1 MVEPIKRY
9 INITQDDIDKGVP
22 NDCNRCAVA
31 LALKRE
37 YKTDDVEVCIQ
48 DGSYVSLCIG
58 KNELNISSYMDN
70 DVLDFID
77 LFDRY
82 NKHDTDYVGREH
94 KIPKPFTLEVIE

>member
-1 MVEPIKRY
+1 MKEPVKRY
-9 INITQDDIDKGVP
+9 INITQDDIDKGVQCDS
-22 NDCNRCAVA
+22 NKCAIA

-37 YKTDDVEVCIQ
+37 YKTDDVEVLIQ
-48 DGSYVSLCIG
+48 DGSYVSLCIS

>member
-94 KIPKPFTLEVIE
+94 KIPKPFTLEVIK

>member
-9 INITQDDIDKGVP
+9 INITQDDINKGVP
-22 NDCNRCAVA
+22 SDCNRCAVA

-37 YKTDDVEVCIQ
+37 YKTDDVEVLIQ

>member
-37 YKTDDVEVCIQ
+37 YKTDDVEVLIQ
-48 DGSYVSLCIG
+48 DGSYVLLCIG

>member
-1 MVEPIKRY
+1 MAEPIKRY

-22 NDCNRCAVA
+22 NSFHRCAVA

-37 YKTDDVEVCIQ
+37 YKTDDVEVLIQ

-70 DVLDFID
+70 YVLDFID

-82 NKHDTDYVGREH
+82 NKNDTNLKY
-94 KIPKPFTLEVIE
+94 KIPKPFTLEVIEW

>member
-1 MVEPIKRY
+1 MAEPIKRY

-70 DVLDFID
+70 HVLDFID

-82 NKHDTDYVGREH
+82 NKHDDSWYMR
-94 KIPKPFTLEVIE
+94 KPKPFTLEVVE

>member
-37 YKTDDVEVCIQ
+37 YKTDDVEVLIQ

>member
-9 INITQDDIDKGVP
+9 INITQDDINKGVP

-37 YKTDDVEVCIQ
+37 YKTDDVEVLIQ

-70 DVLDFID
+70 DLLDFID

>member
-82 NKHDTDYVGREH
+82 NKHDTDYIGREH